1 MAKKLNKRSSVKWQI
16 VALTVGVMAAM
27 ISILGGLMIYQSRT
41 TANNLILETAH
52 VTASYAANVI
62 DTDAL
67 TEVKPGSENTDEYK
81 KVQHSLQ
88 QVLNETNAL
97 YAFTM
102 YTDGKKI
109 YNGVVAGYNE
119 KVGTEV
125 NVNYSYLETV
135 FKGNKLYDNTV
146 YKTPQG
152 RIINSYIP
160 ITDNNGKVVGVLG
173 CAFDADCIKDVQNRN
188 TAIVVV
194 TVLTAI
200 AILMVIIIR
209 KVNSLLKPI
218 DGAMLVLNKLD
229 TGDLSENDDL
239 QYDNNELGDIIEK
252 TINVRNNLVDIIKD
266 IHQQLALMANGDF
279 KTLAS
284 NGNSFVGDYSHIYNS
299 LLRIRD
305 SLSETLNQV
314 QVEANQVS
322 IGANEISNGA
332 QIVSSGA
339 IMQATQIDMLS
350 NDINNMVEE
359 IQRTADNVHQI
370 QDYMIRSSSAVNSSD
385 ESMHTL
391 VAAMADLSEKS
402 NQIIGMTK
410 VINDI
415 AFQTN
420 ILALNAAVEAAR
432 AGEAG
437 KGFAVVAD
445 EVRNL
450 AAKSAESAKDAED
463 VVKQTI
469 DVIGNSTD
477 IVQVT
482 AKHLADVVA
491 VNNEMSIKANEIE
504 ALCSSQVDKI
514 ENIGTSINQV
524 STVIQSNSA
533 TAEESAAAS
542 EELSAQA
549 ETLNQLVSQF
559 KLNM

>member
-1 MAKKLNKRSSVKWQI
+1 
-16 VALTVGVMAAM
+16 
-27 ISILGGLMIYQSRT
+27 
-41 TANNLILETAH
+41 
-52 VTASYAANVI
+52 
-62 DTDAL
+62 
-67 TEVKPGSENTDEYK
+67 
-81 KVQHSLQ
+81 
-88 QVLNETNAL
+88 
-97 YAFTM
+97 
-102 YTDGKKI
+102 
-109 YNGVVAGYNE
+109 
-119 KVGTEV
+119 
-125 NVNYSYLETV
+125 
-135 FKGNKLYDNTV
+135 
-146 YKTPQG
+146 
-152 RIINSYIP
+152 
-160 ITDNNGKVVGVLG
+160 
-173 CAFDADCIKDVQNRN
+173 
-188 TAIVVV
+188 
-194 TVLTAI
+194 
-200 AILMVIIIR
+200 
-209 KVNSLLKPI
+209 
-218 DGAMLVLNKLD
+218 MLVLNKLD

-491 VNNEMSIKANEIE
+491 VNNEMSVKANEIE